1 MAYRSPVRSPSHASA
16 SASIAMASARHSG
29 EQLSLFWQPGQR
41 GFYAP
46 RPSPCNEARL
56 NLYRN
61 VGRLAN
67 IDLHIFAMHPLMCG
81 LQLSTKFI

>member
-1 MAYRSPVRSPSHASA
+1 MVYRRPVRSPLHASA
-16 SASIAMASARHSG
+16 NIAMACARHPG

-46 RPSPCNEARL
+46 RPSPCNEGRL

-67 IDLHIFAMHPLMCG
+67 IDFIIFAKHTLMCG
-81 LQLSTKFI
+81 